1 MKWGAC
7 LLIVVATVGCKKESP
22 AVTKAA
28 EPQPHPESLTD
39 WTTKTELFMEY
50 PPLVAGQTSRFA
62 VHLTRLDNFK
72 PVANGRVE
80 IRLIRDKD
88 KPEVFATDAPS
99 RPGIFGVDVKPS
111 TAGEYRLSVQLK
123 SDAINDVHDFGKIPV
138 SATKAAAIPEH
149 ARETEEKIAFLKEQ
163 QWTLDFGTAIVEDRQ
178 LKSSLRVPAEVIPRS
193 GGEAE
198 VTVPFDGRLVA
209 SNLPVIG
216 ARVTQGQ
223 VLGSILPPA
232 SSPGD
237 FASLELVKN
246 EANLTLQLARKD
258 RERAE
263 RLVASG
269 AAPAKRL
276 DEARMVEATAETRLK
291 TAEIRIAQYDA
302 SSSAETNPRGA
313 KLFALRSPISGVI
326 VKTTAAPGA
335 NVKAGETLFK
345 IVDVDTVYVSAIVPE
360 ADLPQVRNL
369 SGAELEVPGTGRP
382 RRLQR
387 LVSVGRVVDA
397 ASRTFPVIY
406 EIDNRDRR
414 IAVNQVVH
422 VRLLTT
428 ITNVVPVV
436 PESAIVDDGGRP
448 VIFIQQAGESFLRR
462 PVKLGIRE
470 GGLVQVLEGASPGER
485 VVTRGAHLVRL
496 SAMSSQVPAHGHV
509 H

>member
-1 MKWGAC
+1 
-7 LLIVVATVGCKKESP
+7 
-22 AVTKAA
+22 
-28 EPQPHPESLTD
+28 
-39 WTTKTELFMEY
+39 
-50 PPLVAGQTSRFA
+50 
-62 VHLTRLDNFK
+62 
-72 PVANGRVE
+72 
-80 IRLIRDKD
+80 
-88 KPEVFATDAPS
+88 
-99 RPGIFGVDVKPS
+99 
-111 TAGEYRLSVQLK
+111 
-123 SDAINDVHDFGKIPV
+123 
-138 SATKAAAIPEH
+138 
-149 ARETEEKIAFLKEQ
+149 
-163 QWTLDFGTAIVEDRQ
+163 VEDRQ